1 MCITITRDVGAPRSS
16 FRTRRRPA
24 RSPPPAHS
32 CAVRTAVRPRVFRR
46 RVAVRRPRR
55 SRSRSL
61 SFSLVS
67 SLLLV
72 QTSSSNA
79 RGALT
84 RRPPWVPRK
93 PPSRAPAW
101 PPWRGGVSLH
111 TPPPGF
117 CAWRGPHRRRRRP
130 PPRPGDT
137 GRGWTRGWA
146 PAPRGEGRLGLG
158 LGDVDR
164 GLGGALRRV
173 GLRPVALVHLRGG
186 GRVGHV
192 GGGSG
197 RGCGT
202 VRDDGGG
209 RLGGVGGGGV
219 GRVRGGGGGGGSL
232 ERLRS
237 GLKRERRVR

>member
-32 CAVRTAVRPRVFRR
+32 CAVRTAVCARVFRR
-46 RVAVRRPRR
+46 RVAVRHPRR

-61 SFSLVS
+61 SLSLVS
-67 SLLLV
+67 SLRLV

-93 PPSRAPAW
+93 PPLGAPAW
-101 PPWRGGVSLH
+101 PPWRGGLSLH
-111 TPPPGF
+111 TPLRGF
-117 CAWRGPHRRRRRP
+117 ALGGVLIGGGGGHLRVRETLGGGGRGGGRRRRL
-130 PPRPGDT
+130 GL
-137 GRGWTRGWA
+137 
-146 PAPRGEGRLGLG
+146 RGEGRLGLG
-158 LGDVDR
+158 LGASTGAR
-164 GLGGALRRV
+164 RALRRV
-173 GLRPVALVHLRGG
+173 GLRRVALVPLRGG

-202 VRDDGGG
+202 VRDDGEGAPGASEG
-209 RLGGVGGGGV
+209 RGWSRQRG
-219 GRVRGGGGGGGSL
+219 RGGGEAS
-232 ERLRS
+232 S
-237 GLKRERRVR
+237 ACARV